1 VREERRRLSE
11 LSLPAILKAIAD
23 PTSLSLFR
31 CIASENLE
39 SDVLIKR
46 TNLTPKQYYS
56 RISTI
61 TSAGLVKRKNRK
73 YCLTSLGKIVYG
85 LQFTTQKAIDN
96 YWKLKAID
104 SFADIP
110 EKEQLIKRMI
120 NDKELVKLLAESTSS
135 SVAIYDSP
143 VETSTSTRHQTKDR
157 NFLNLMLVEDDLDT
171 AQTFEKILVSHGYS
185 VETFTDSFEALKHF
199 IKLNRPYYDLIISD
213 VRMPGING
221 IQLYQ
226 KLKSIHKD
234 VRVMFLTALDAV
246 DELTSVIPE
255 MKKSDIIRKPIST
268 ENFISVI
275 EKALNSS
282 GRLSYAHHKP
292 IVP

>member
-1 VREERRRLSE
+1 MESE
-11 LSLPAILKAIAD
+11 
-23 PTSLSLFR
+23 
-31 CIASENLE
+31 
-39 SDVLIKR
+39 VLLKR
-46 TNLTPKQYYS
+46 TNLTPKQYYL
-56 RISTI
+56 RISAI
-61 TSAGLVKRKNRK
+61 TNAGLVNRKNRK
-73 YCLTSLGKIVYG
+73 HYLTSLGKIVYG
-85 LQFTTQKAIDN
+85 LQITAQKAIDN

-104 SFADIP
+104 SFGDIP

-120 NDKELVKLLAESTSS
+120 NDNDLTKLLAENSSS
-135 SVAIYDSP
+135 SVIIYESP
-143 VETSTSTRHQTKDR
+143 VKASTSTDRQTKDK

-171 AQTFEKILVSHGYS
+171 ALTLEKILVSQGYN

-234 VRVMFLTALDAV
+234 TRVMFLTALDAV
-246 DELTSVIPE
+246 DELTSLIPE

-268 ENFISVI
+268 ENLISVI
-275 EKALNSS
+275 EKVLNSPTDYHMAIITPS
-282 GRLSYAHHKP
+282 N
-292 IVP
+292 INVD